1 SWRSSAPTPVST
13 STCRFG
19 NKVHEHPSWLSGW
32 RRPVDAHRSGGLRAD
47 RQHRVTV
54 EYLLRPECVVAV
66 GVGDGPDDL
75 PVDLQAHLLTGLCS
89 ATAQP
94 GGGRRW
100 TLLTGECA
108 DQGVVEDADI
118 EVGLWAR

>member
-1 SWRSSAPTPVST
+1 MTWSPGSTPRWLLLVGWVQRTGRGHRFRAQPLPRPPPRRSWRSSAPTPVST

-75 PVDLQAHLLTGLCS
+75 PVD
-89 ATAQP
+89 
-94 GGGRRW
+94 
-100 TLLTGECA
+100 
-108 DQGVVEDADI
+108 
-118 EVGLWAR
+118 